1 VLLEPELQFIVSGR
15 SDPRID
21 LLAKDAPSVTSFPK
35 TKAKPILATG
45 FKSGVGKLVNH
56 LFAWTE
62 DSLCASDNGTPAA
75 EQDKA
80 DRGAAAN
87 LSESVEPAE
96 SDTNRNSAPHG
107 HGASHGH
114 GRGHDHAHGHS
125 AQPTDDGDHSN
136 HGHGHDNADGVCDCQ
151 HDGHAEH
158 GHGRGHDHGHG
169 HSAQPTDDGDHSNH
183 GHGHDDAD
191 GVCDCQHDGHAEHGQ
206 HEDHGHGHG
215 HAEVLTM
222 STMFNGASD
231 MLPAG
236 DAKLT
241 KCDESTICPGLF
253 LCGPQ
258 VRQDGQIF
266 CFVYK
271 YRQRFAVAVNE
282 ISRRLGLP
290 EAEIKKAVDTCR
302 KHHMFLDD
310 LSCCEAT
317 CGADGAC

>member
-1 VLLEPELQFIVSGR
+1 
-15 SDPRID
+15 
-21 LLAKDAPSVTSFPK
+21 
-35 TKAKPILATG
+35 
-45 FKSGVGKLVNH
+45 
-56 LFAWTE
+56 
-62 DSLCASDNGTPAA
+62 
-75 EQDKA
+75 
-80 DRGAAAN
+80 
-87 LSESVEPAE
+87 
-96 SDTNRNSAPHG
+96 
-107 HGASHGH
+107 
-114 GRGHDHAHGHS
+114 
-125 AQPTDDGDHSN
+125 
-136 HGHGHDNADGVCDCQ
+136 
-151 HDGHAEH
+151 
-158 GHGRGHDHGHG
+158 
-169 HSAQPTDDGDHSNH
+169 
-183 GHGHDDAD
+183 
-191 GVCDCQHDGHAEHGQ
+191 
-206 HEDHGHGHG
+206 
-215 HAEVLTM
+215 M